1 MSQLGL
7 GDARK
12 LAEEY
17 FPHGADEIAKRL
29 GAKLH
34 YSSLP
39 TCHGWC
45 VRGPKNAVIRINSD
59 DSPARQAFTLAHELA
74 HLLLGTN
81 PDVLTSRTEPFSSN
95 AHDEKAANQLASE
108 MLLPESRIRPLVPE
122 GPIDFGVVIRIAK
135 AAGESNLATA
145 CRLASLAQN
154 LGLISAGVAKF
165 EGNRVQWMWAPG
177 IRVSDD
183 SELARLRDKA
193 LLSSTRFVR
202 SVQDDGK
209 TVTAFLLRDDDEL
222 FFQLLPTAIAG
233 AKTPGEWLGPTREY
247 LFQGDHKLEASLA
260 GSLGVYKK
268 NTSRPDRSARG
279 FLERYQGKKWPFS
292 RLRSSRGTQWLEYH
306 LLGASPKQ

>member
-7 GDARK
+7 VDARR
-12 LAEEY
+12 LAEDH

-29 GAKLH
+29 GAKVH
-34 YSSLP
+34 YSLLP

-45 VRGPKNAVIRINSD
+45 VRGPKHAIIRINSD

-74 HLLLGTN
+74 HLLLGTS
-81 PDVLTSRTEPFSSN
+81 PDVLTRRTEPFSSN
-95 AHDEKAANQLASE
+95 AVEEKAANQLASE
-108 MLLPESRIRPLVPE
+108 LLLPESRIRPLVPQ
-122 GPIDFGVVIRIAK
+122 GPIDFSVVLRIAK
-135 AAGESNLATA
+135 AAGVSNLATA

-165 EGNRVQWMWAPG
+165 EGKRVQWMWAPG

-183 SELARLRDKA
+183 SELARLRDMA

-202 SVQDDGK
+202 SVQDVGK

-222 FFQLLPTAIAG
+222 
-233 AKTPGEWLGPTREY
+233 

-260 GSLGVYKK
+260 GSLGMYKK
-268 NTSRPDRSARG
+268 NTLPPDRSAKG
-279 FLERYQGKKWPFS
+279 FLDWYQEKKWPFA
-292 RLRSSRGTQWLEYH
+292 RLRSSRGTEWLEYH
-306 LLGASPKQ
+306 LLGVSPKQ